1 MAPLLGEHHLQHARP
16 EVASWL
22 GSIKMDE
29 ATYGSLEDLVVNTY
43 GEGKEDEAAIAWSQ
57 KYPQYDFKKS

>member
-1 MAPLLGEHHLQHARP
+1 
-16 EVASWL
+16 
-22 GSIKMDE
+22 MDE

-43 GEGKEDEAAIAWSQ
+43 GEGKEDQAAIAWSQ